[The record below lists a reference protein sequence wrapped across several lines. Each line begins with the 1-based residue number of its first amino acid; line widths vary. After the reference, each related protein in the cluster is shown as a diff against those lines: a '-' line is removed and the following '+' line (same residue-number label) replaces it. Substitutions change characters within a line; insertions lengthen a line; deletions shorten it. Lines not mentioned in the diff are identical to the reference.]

1 MEYQFSDRLKN
12 LSGNAIREIFKLLE
26 NPEVIS
32 FAGGFPSP
40 DSFPAEAIAEISG
53 KVLKD
58 EGSKLLQYGTTEGLP
73 QLREWVASY
82 VMKR

>member
-1 MEYQFSDRLKN
+1 MVDYAQRMNGLTGSL
-12 LSGNAIREIFKLLE
+12 IRELLKLTDK
-26 NPEVIS
+26 PEVIS

-73 QLREWVASY
+73 PVSSA
-82 VMKR
+82 